1 MGYERFSMIVFALLV
16 LFLPEAH
23 EAPKKIASLIER
35 HKPLQA
41 MLRWARKRMGLI
53 IGVIAGIILAITTG
67 SARDLDGR
75 LGDVLVRAYF
85 FFFLVEAAVLIT
97 AAVVVLAR
105 YRFAKAP
112 PVGLVPAVRSG
123 LLVAALMVFSGIAP
137 YLGLHTL
144 NTFAMYSNVRTEGG
158 STNHLVVP
166 AGLQMFSY
174 QSDLVDIIE
183 TDIAS
188 LRGVVEMDMLL
199 PYQQLRAEI
208 TREIKKGRQGI
219 HVVFLRHGETIST
232 THAEDHPQLG
242 DPLNAVAYKFLNFRA
257 VEKSGRRACT
267 Y

>member
-1 MGYERFSMIVFALLV
+1 
-16 LFLPEAH
+16 
-23 EAPKKIASLIER
+23 
-35 HKPLQA
+35 
-41 MLRWARKRMGLI
+41 
-53 IGVIAGIILAITTG
+53 
-67 SARDLDGR
+67 
-75 LGDVLVRAYF
+75 
-85 FFFLVEAAVLIT
+85 
-97 AAVVVLAR
+97 
-105 YRFAKAP
+105 
-112 PVGLVPAVRSG
+112 
-123 LLVAALMVFSGIAP
+123 
-137 YLGLHTL
+137 
-144 NTFAMYSNVRTEGG
+144 VRTEGG